1 MVTSELKRLTKSV
14 ATSSRDAS
22 LEKSKE
28 GRLEN
33 KLPSPGLSKLPLMQ
47 MAKISPNE
55 MEEAR
60 KANRTEAAADLDA
73 SISSA
78 SDPDHEPDPKPVD
91 AAKETAK

>member
-1 MVTSELKRLTKSV
+1 MIASV
-14 ATSSRDAS
+14 ARSSRDAS

-33 KLPSPGLSKLPLMQ
+33 NLPSPGLSKLPLME
-47 MAKISPNE
+47 MARISPID
-55 MEEAR
+55 MEEAQ
-60 KANRTEAAADLDA
+60 KANSTEAAADLDA

>member
-1 MVTSELKRLTKSV
+1 
-14 ATSSRDAS
+14 
-22 LEKSKE
+22 
-28 GRLEN
+28 
-33 KLPSPGLSKLPLMQ
+33 
-47 MAKISPNE
+47 MAKIAPNE